1 MEGRDIR
8 FLREE
13 LGWSK
18 LRMATALGVSL
29 STVNNWEVER
39 SKPSPM
45 AQEKLKKLFVEQ
57 FRHLDE
63 PSLDGDQ
70 APGGALAG
78 IDEWNASATGKKRK
92 EIQLP
97 LSFKNYLKPKY
108 SIDPKL

>member
-63 PSLDGDQ
+63 PSIEEDQ
-70 APGGALAG
+70 DAEGGLT
-78 IDEWNASATGKKRK
+78 SAEAWGSSSTGKKRK

-97 LSFKNYLKPKY
+97 LSFKNYLRPRF
-108 SIDPKL
+108 SIDPK

>member
-1 MEGRDIR
+1 VEGRDIR

-45 AQEKLKKLFVEQ
+45 AKEKLKKLFVEQ
-57 FRHLDE
+57 FRY
-63 PSLDGDQ
+63 LDGDSLEGDQ
-70 APGGALAG
+70 DPSEALTG
-78 IDEWNASATGKKRK
+78 TETGSASSMGKNRK

-97 LSFKNYLKPKY
+97 LGFRDYLKPRY

>member
-1 MEGRDIR
+1 
-8 FLREE
+8 
-13 LGWSK
+13 
-18 LRMATALGVSL
+18 MATALGVSL

-63 PSLDGDQ
+63 PSLEEDQ
-70 APGGALAG
+70 DAEGGLT
-78 IDEWNASATGKKRK
+78 SAEPWVSSSNGKKKK

-97 LSFKNYLKPKY
+97 LSFKNYLRPRY
-108 SIDPKL
+108 SIDPK

>member
-1 MEGRDIR
+1 VEGRDIR

-63 PSLDGDQ
+63 PSLEKDQ
-70 APGGALAG
+70 DTEGGLT
-78 IDEWNASATGKKRK
+78 SAEPWVSSSTGNKKK
-92 EIQLP
+92 EIQLA
-97 LSFKNYLKPKY
+97 LSFKNYLRPRY
-108 SIDPKL
+108 SIDPK